1 MTSKFKILTGLI
13 VVAAVVSPLCGQPAG
28 KTVAADTKA
37 FESLCEKIRKSP
49 AQASEKDMI
58 AVLDQATKL
67 ARPYAAAHV
76 LRSYLGSKPRPSLA
90 LRKKA
95 VDNALMVGNYND
107 AMVRCKSYLKDAKP
121 GAEGS
126 AVTAMM
132 YRIQIRM
139 LDAYDDAYNAMSSPG
154 DQLCTGLDARRF
166 DAWYLAAARR
176 KRDYVNLARRL
187 GEIYSSPMPPQQIQY
202 LYGGEVERLLQDLSS
217 PMRNRTEVVTAV
229 QKLATSMRDPRLRTK
244 CALYAANM
252 AFGGY
257 AKPKPK
263 RRDVTEP
270 GVDFSPVTGAAS
282 AYVSAS
288 PTAGAVRDV
297 MFLFAGGRAGR
308 DPSKFMTQRMHGDAK
323 RAFFVAAFK
332 KLPDAERRALLSGAP
347 LAHAASPVE
356 WTKLAMQY
364 PSAFTGC
371 GWLSQIPIGMR
382 LGDAAAYKRLAGVFQ
397 ATRSERASAVRA
409 LAANGNFN
417 AAIDHFMRREAYDLA
432 NYSRPYAVISQQ
444 MWPAFAAM
452 GRDAKNKLPADYQ
465 DKALLRFGM
474 DYVAKGPLALDQW
487 TARDYMERAWRVA
500 GKSADDKSA
509 MAGHLASLAWVPYT
523 SAERRVIFEP
533 AYGQFKAWTTNIRNG
548 QAAAKKVHTA
558 AAAADAKTKTEIQK
572 VTKDRNAAKADPK
585 KAAAVKSL
593 DQRLAQLNKQL
604 AAQTK
609 AVADAKAAVDKY
621 QPLVAQV
628 SPLEA
633 AFKKALGA
641 KAPDPG
647 KAPNALCRD
656 LAQTV
661 MATRKKDANAFMAAA
676 RRVYPQVRDYDTKRT
691 VMGKFTLQSLLRPAA
706 EMNVFPL
713 QREILADQLASY
725 DPKTSEPR
733 VRMVAE
739 LVVTS
744 RANWGWARFPAKDR
758 KMVLELNAQFAKAMA
773 KQLGS
778 RQFSPWL
785 FDAVRNTRR
794 GQNWGTAPADR
805 KVNEDLMARMIE
817 QKTLTTTPW
826 RSHGLF
832 AATSYMGLV
841 RDEFPGLQKKYPI
854 ETYFDAMVLAEA
866 AQTKTVDPDY
876 FSRGGQDKDKKI
888 RPLIAQIVS
897 QTTTVPD
904 DRPGAPVAQTR
915 AHLVRLQ
922 DEAMRADVKSRD
934 AMLAKAAAQYGKT
947 RFDRFAMGY
956 RWFDLI
962 ADVEKPAVRKE
973 FFARL
978 SAYLDR
984 AAKSP
989 SPLIVPDLTA
999 IKKMSTPVTDAE
1011 LDVLVRIFSPTY
1023 TVSPVPYKGRK
1034 RPADVGV
1041 AASLVLPALVAKG
1054 RHRDL
1059 FSIAPGLWSA
1069 AKAGGGFHY
1078 VLLKV
1083 TEDMLKAKH
1092 YDLAA
1097 AYSGVGLRMYRSRGN
1112 ENQRRLLQA
1121 VRARA
1126 MVKMG
1131 GLAPIDRSD
1140 PRFPVLAAQGEFL
1153 SGNLQQAWRRY
1164 DGNKALAVTAV
1175 KYLDSEFCA
1184 WLIRRNTELGEYD
1197 TADELARA
1205 AIQWMESTPDSSS
1218 RDARARLLLA
1228 YANIAFERPEYPRA
1242 RALYGRIAAAKEF
1255 DGTRAQIEAEFQ
1267 IAAVDRVTKHYDEAA
1282 KRLEKLLRHKE
1293 RYVQSEASYHLAWVL
1308 YDQGQYIDALK
1319 HVQQVFAFD
1328 STHADARILEGR
1340 INLQIKRL
1348 ERAARI
1354 KVGFSTDQEYI
1365 VAGMPLRVSLQDQTL
1380 AIAGDTMAI
1389 ELRVWSDSGDE
1400 ELFNLVPFADSR
1412 TQFEGQINTALA
1424 PVKKG
1429 DHTLQVLGK
1438 DRVHYDFSPQFKKA
1452 HNVGVGVDHSLA
1464 VISDADLYASSGRIL
1479 SKAEMEER
1487 ALERMLRAKL
1497 KLEQKDDKKDKAL
1510 SAYRPG
1516 DQIKPGNPINVRVID
1531 ADQSITV
1538 GKDKISVDLVTTSG
1552 DRVTV
1557 ELTETETH
1565 SGVFEGAVPTS
1576 SAPATAF
1583 ATDSEQGTQP
1593 VFVISRGNHPA
1604 WVAQPDNKRPK
1615 TFSVDLNASESVATM
1630 KIVAGVPGR
1639 KIKQFLIQTSTDGK
1653 GFETIGSWPAGEE
1666 VWDGTPRLV
1675 QMSSPD
1681 TTHTTLPMLTADL
1694 SIAPPSR
1701 KKIVPL
1707 KTPATKWEFTST
1719 KPGIA
1724 HISAAFHMP
1733 TRKMRTFRII
1743 PKTEQG
1749 EVRYVLR
1756 VDGQAGKVVVPPTQ
1770 GRRRA
1775 AAQDK
1780 DLPIEFKGVLGQG
1793 VHRIDVYAISTGAA
1807 KAGINILRNADRPP
1821 YLEPCPAGMFDP
1833 TQHPMIAKRFAEMS
1847 AAITAARDGGSFD
1860 VTFGPAVRSRVIR
1873 LLLADFE
1880 TDAPAISKI
1889 HLTARDG
1896 RVLLPSKLDLLS
1908 LKSNKV
1914 LEVVPGDRVAVT
1926 YKDPRCIS
1934 EDKRVREAFL
1944 SATYANG
1951 EIKAALLTG
1960 HETDKDGL
1968 RTPIYLE
1975 LRRFKHEDA
1984 ICVLITDADADTSAK
1999 LDTVNFTVRTGDGKP
2014 VAVPA
2019 LETQKHSGVFL
2030 GKVFVVKGKP
2040 KRKSEVQ
2047 VAEGEDL
2054 VFTYL
2059 DSENTDPGIPWE
2071 RTATAESVVYVDP
2084 ELRVFSTQSTP
2095 LPAEDIIKA
2104 KAQKGG
2110 GRDDNEES
2118 VPARYSLAAVRP
2130 ADADDET
2137 PARAIIGAPLIA
2149 EVLWPTI
2156 TQTSESSATIYVQAG
2171 SARKAYGKK
2180 AKGVFDINVPGTI
2193 RLEQTPGE
2201 VASGSVPPG
2210 YNSLVV
2216 VGDPNA
2222 LTPMDDGRYM
2232 FPIAM
2237 GLGEAAEASFA
2248 TTKPSAGAA
2257 DDEED
2262 TNKLIVQ
2269 GMDEIFIGFK
2279 YTDKAG
2285 KVQWLVRKAKIA
2297 VDPFFDVM
2305 DRRYQE
2311 RVEGVFV
2318 GDSAYFRVIDASKDV
2333 SKERDKITVALA
2345 TASDKKRSIELT
2357 ETFPH
2362 SGIFKGPVQFVY
2374 VGESTANQFGSV
2386 GVRYGEKVTAAYKPS
2401 DKAEPIELAMEIFKG
2416 SDGEVQP
2423 FTKRFKDP
2431 LMAVRTRLTIAEAYF
2446 ELAKKHRRLGQN
2458 DLTEKQIAAGKRLLE
2473 EALRDYPDTEARAQV
2488 DYLLANLSLELAEE
2502 SKDKDVKKTHFLESL
2517 SRFAGIVANYRG
2529 SSYAPKAQYKKAL
2542 CLEKMGEIDR
2552 ACEEYVKLSYRWPD
2566 NPLIAETIARLGQ
2579 YFSRKAQ
2586 AIEAQAEKLEDPV
2599 EQEKLKVGA
2608 REKYTT
2614 AAKVFGRLAVRFP
2627 MHKLA
2632 DKTTAVSA
2640 QCYMKAEKYE
2650 EAIKVFER
2658 VVENDKALK
2667 ELRAESMYWAG
2678 DAYMKLAVRGSRGKS
2693 RDQIYLSAYRMF
2705 KNLTWDY
2712 PATKWAKYARGRL
2725 AGEEMAAIDEKLSK
2739 TDDE

>member
-1 MTSKFKILTGLI
+1 MKSKFAILTGLV
-13 VVAAVVSPLCGQPAG
+13 VVAVAVSPLCAQPAG
-28 KTVAADTKA
+28 KAAGADTKA
-37 FESLCEKIRKSP
+37 FEALCEKICKAP
-49 AQASEKDMI
+49 EQASEKDMI
-58 AVLDQATKL
+58 AALDQATQL
-67 ARPYAAAHV
+67 ARPYAAAHA
-76 LRSYLGSKPRPSLA
+76 LRSYLAAKARPSLA

-121 GAEGS
+121 GAEAS

-132 YRIQIRM
+132 YRIQIRL

-154 DQLCTGLDARRF
+154 DQLCTGADARRF

-176 KRDYVNLARRL
+176 KRDHVNLARRL
-187 GEIYSSPMPPQQIQY
+187 GEIHSSSMPPAQVQY

-217 PMRNRTEVVTAV
+217 PMRNRTEVITAV
-229 QKLATSMRDPRLRTK
+229 GKLAASIRDPQLRTK

-257 AKPKPK
+257 PAPKT
-263 RRDVTEP
+263 RRGAMEP
-270 GVDFSPVTGAAS
+270 EGDFSPVVAAAN
-282 AYVSAS
+282 AYVSAW
-288 PTAGAVRDV
+288 PTAQAVRDV
-297 MFLFAGGRAGR
+297 MFLFTGGRAGR
-308 DPSKFMTQRMHGDAK
+308 DPAKFMSQRMHGDTK
-323 RAFFVAAFK
+323 RVFFVAAFK
-332 KLPDAERRALLSGAP
+332 RLPDAERRALLAGEP

-364 PSAFTGC
+364 PSAFIGC
-371 GWLSQIPIGMR
+371 AWLGQIPFGMR
-382 LGDAAAYKRLAGVFQ
+382 LGDPAAYKRLAAVFQ

-409 LAANGNFN
+409 LAANGNFD
-417 AAIDHFMRREAYDLA
+417 AAIDHFLAREAYDLD

-452 GRDAKNKLPADYQ
+452 GRDEKDKLPADYQ
-465 DKALLRFGM
+465 DKALLRFGTQ
-474 DYVAKGPLALDQW
+474 YVAKGPLALDQW
-487 TARDYMERAWRVA
+487 TARDYMERAWRVG

-509 MAGHLASLAWVPYT
+509 MAGHLASLAWAPYT
-523 SAERRVIFEP
+523 PAERRVIFEP
-533 AYGQFKAWTTNIRNG
+533 AYGQFKQWTTSIRTG
-548 QAAAKKVHTA
+548 QTAAQGGHTA
-558 AAAADAKTKTEIQK
+558 AAAAVEKTRKNIQK
-572 VTKDRNAAKADPK
+572 VTQA
-585 KAAAVKSL
+585 KAAAKNAAAAKPL
-593 DQRLAQLNKQL
+593 DQQLAQLNKQL
-604 AAQTK
+604 AAETK
-609 AVADAKAAVDKY
+609 ALADAKAAVDKY
-621 QPLVAQV
+621 QPLVAQI

-633 AFKKALGA
+633 AFMKALQA
-641 KAPDPG
+641 KGPDAN

-661 MATRKKDANAFMAAA
+661 VAVRAKDANAFMAAA
-676 RRVYPQVRDYDTKRT
+676 RRVYPHVRDYDVKTT
-691 VMGKFTLQSLLRPAA
+691 LMGKFTLRSLLRPAA
-706 EMNVFPL
+706 EINVFPL

-725 DPKTSEPR
+725 GPKTSEPR
-733 VRMVAE
+733 VSMVAE

-744 RANWGWARFPAKDR
+744 RPNWGWARFPAKDR
-758 KMVLELNAQFAKAMA
+758 KMVLEINAQFAKAME
-773 KQLGS
+773 KQLAA

-785 FDAVRNTRR
+785 FNAVRSTRY
-794 GQNWGTAPADR
+794 GQNWGTTPADR

-832 AATSYMGLV
+832 ASTSYMGLV
-841 RDEFPGLQKKYPI
+841 RDEFPGLQKKYPLG
-854 ETYFDAMVLAEA
+854 TYFDDMVLAEA
-866 AQTKTVDPDY
+866 AQTKTVDPEY
-876 FSRGGQDKDKKI
+876 FQRGGQDENKKI
-888 RPLIAQIVS
+888 RSLIARTVS
-897 QTTTVPD
+897 QTTTVPE

-915 AHLVRLQ
+915 AHLARLE
-922 DEAMRADVKSRD
+922 DEAMRADPKARD
-934 AMLAKAAAQYGKT
+934 AMLAKVATYYGKT
-947 RFDRFAMGY
+947 RFDLFAMGY

-962 ADVEKPAVRKE
+962 GDVNDAAVRKE

-984 AAKSP
+984 AAQSP
-989 SPLIVPDLTA
+989 TPLVVPDLTA
-999 IKKMSTPVTDAE
+999 LKQMPKPVSDTE
-1011 LDVLVRIFSPTY
+1011 LDVLVRIFSSAY
-1023 TVSPVPYKGRK
+1023 TVSPIPYDRRK
-1034 RPADVGV
+1034 RPPDVGT
-1041 AASLVLPALVAKG
+1041 AASLVLPALMAKG

-1059 FSIAPGLWSA
+1059 FAIAPGLWSA

-1078 VLLKV
+1078 VLLRV

-1097 AYSGVGLRMYRSRGN
+1097 TYSGVGLRMYRSRGN

-1140 PRFPVLAAQGEFL
+1140 PRFPVLAAQAEFL

-1164 DGNKALAVTAV
+1164 EGNKALAVSAV

-1184 WLIRRNTELGEYD
+1184 WLIRRNTEIGEYD

-1308 YDQGQYIDALK
+1308 YDQAQYVEALK
-1319 HVQQVFAFD
+1319 SVQRVFAYD
-1328 STHADARILEGR
+1328 STHADARILEGK
-1340 INLQIKRL
+1340 INLQIKQL

-1365 VAGMPLRVSLQDQTL
+1365 VAGKPLRVSLQDQSL

-1452 HNVGVGVDHSLA
+1452 HNINVAVDHSLA

-1487 ALERMLRAKL
+1487 ALEQMLRAKL
-1497 KLEQKDDKKDKAL
+1497 KLEKKDEKKDVAL
-1510 SAYRPG
+1510 STYRPG
-1516 DQIKPGNPINVRVID
+1516 DQIKPGNPINIRVVD
-1531 ADQSITV
+1531 ADQSVTPD
-1538 GKDKISVDLVTTSG
+1538 KDKVSVDLVTSSG

-1557 ELTETETH
+1557 DLTETQTH
-1565 SGVFEGAVPTS
+1565 SGVFEGAAPTS

-1653 GFETIGSWPAGEE
+1653 AFETIGSWPAGEE
-1666 VWDGTPRLV
+1666 VWTGTPRLV

-1681 TTHTTLPMLTADL
+1681 PTHTTLAQLTADL

-1707 KTPATKWEFTST
+1707 KTPAAKWEFTRST
-1719 KPGIA
+1719 PGIA

-1749 EVRYVLR
+1749 EVQYVLLI
-1756 VDGQAGKVVVPPTQ
+1756 DGQPGKVVLGQ
-1770 GRRRA
+1770 QAKGRRRTA
-1775 AAQDK
+1775 AEEK
-1780 DLPIEFKGVLGQG
+1780 DLPIEFKGALGQG
-1793 VHRIDVYAISTGAA
+1793 VHRIDVFAISTGPA

-1833 TQHPMIAKRFAEMS
+1833 AQHPMIAKRFAEMS
-1847 AAITAARDGGSFD
+1847 ATITAARDGGSFD
-1860 VTFGPAVRSRVIR
+1860 VQFGPAVRSRVIR

-1908 LKSNKV
+1908 LKTNKI

-1934 EDKRVREAFL
+1934 EDKRVCEAFL

-1951 EIKAALLTG
+1951 EITAALLTG
-1960 HETDKDGL
+1960 HKTNADGL
-1968 RTPIYLE
+1968 RTPIYLA
-1975 LRRFKHEDA
+1975 LRRFKHEDT
-1984 ICVLITDADADTSAK
+1984 ICVLIHDADADTSGK
-1999 LDTVNFTVRTGDGKP
+1999 LDTVKFTVRTGDGKP
-2014 VAVPA
+2014 VEVPA
-2019 LETQKHSGVFL
+2019 LETEKHSGVFL

-2071 RTATAESVVYVDP
+2071 RTATAESVVYVEP
-2084 ELRVFSTQSTP
+2084 ELRIFTTESTP
-2095 LPAEDIIKA
+2095 LSSEDVAKA
-2104 KAQKGG
+2104 KARKGG
-2110 GRDDNEES
+2110 DDTEEY
-2118 VPARYSLAAVRP
+2118 VPAMYSLAALRQ
-2130 ADADDET
+2130 ADADNQT

-2149 EVLWPTI
+2149 ELTWPTI
-2156 TQTSESSATIYVQAG
+2156 TQTTESAATIYVQTA
-2171 SARKAYGKK
+2171 SARKAYGDK
-2180 AKGVFDINVPGTI
+2180 AKGVFDIKVPGTI
-2193 RLEQTPGE
+2193 RLKENPGE
-2201 VASGSVPPG
+2201 VTSGSVPPG
-2210 YNSLVV
+2210 YDSLVV

-2232 FPIAM
+2232 FPIALK
-2237 GLGEAAEASFA
+2237 LGEAPETSFA
-2248 TTKPSAGAA
+2248 MVEAGDLAA
-2257 DDEED
+2257 DED
-2262 TNKLIVQ
+2262 ANTLVVKGV
-2269 GMDEIFIGFK
+2269 DEIFIGFT

-2285 KVQWLVRKAKIA
+2285 KTQWQVRKAKVA
-2297 VDPFFDVM
+2297 VDPFFHVT
-2305 DRRYQE
+2305 DRRYQAP
-2311 RVEGVFV
+2311 VEGVFV

-2333 SKERDKITVALA
+2333 SKDRDKVTVDVV
-2345 TASDKKRSIELT
+2345 TAGGKKRSVDLT

-2362 SGIFKGPVQFVY
+2362 SGVFKGPVRFVY
-2374 VGESTANQFGSV
+2374 AGEATADQFGSV
-2386 GVRYGEKVTAAYKPS
+2386 GVRYGEKVTATYKPS
-2401 DKAEPIELAMEIFKG
+2401 DKAKPIELAIEIFKG
-2416 SDGEVQP
+2416 SDGDVQP

-2446 ELAKKHRRLGQN
+2446 ELAKKHRRLGQD

-2502 SKDKDVKKTHFLESL
+2502 SKDKDVQKTHFLEAL

-2579 YFSRKAQ
+2579 YFTRKAQ
-2586 AIEAQAEKLEDPV
+2586 AIEAEAEKLEDPV
-2599 EQEKLKVGA
+2599 EQEKLKVKA

-2614 AAKVFGRLAVRFP
+2614 AAKVYGRLAVRFP
-2627 MHKLA
+2627 THKLA
-2632 DKTTAVSA
+2632 EKTTAVSA
-2640 QCYMKAEKYE
+2640 QCFMKAEKYE
-2650 EAIKVFER
+2650 DAIKVFER

-2667 ELRAESMYWAG
+2667 EVRAESMYWAG
-2678 DAYMKLAVRGSRGKS
+2678 DCYMKLALGRGARGKT
-2693 RDQIYLSAYRMF
+2693 RDQIFLSAYRMF

-2725 AGEEMAAIDEKLSK
+2725 AGEELSGIDEKLSQVK
-2739 TDDE
+2739 E